1 MITETGHSDAN
12 TEKKHAALASLLWA
26 LFLTVIKLGAGLAT
40 NSLGI
45 LSEALH
51 SSLDLV
57 AAGIT
62 FFAVRVAARPADKS
76 HPYGYGKVENLSALA
91 ETVLLLVTCGW
102 IVHEAVNRLFF
113 DAPEIIPSWWGVGI
127 ILISLLVDVN
137 RSAMLRRVAK
147 KHKSQALE
155 ADAMHFTTDIWSSGV
170 VLAGLLC
177 VQISEYLPK
186 DSLFRS
192 ILHMADAI
200 AALFVSG
207 IVVLVGIRLSRRAV
221 TTLLD
226 GGGREHAEKL
236 EQALAEQLPLCR
248 VRRLRVRESGADV
261 FMDLTVEAPSTLRLD
276 AAHDVSCV
284 VEDIAHEIVP
294 EADITVHVEPAK
306 EETESML
313 QLVRAVATAHNLSV
327 HNLILSEQEE
337 GLLVFLHVEAPP
349 DMSLREAHE
358 HVVMFEKSLAKRL
371 NTTRIET
378 HIEPEDRIGEGDQA
392 LPFDADLHYVR
403 AAVDSILPEFPMV
416 SNVHDLRLTHMGG
429 TPLVSFHCTVDGDL
443 SIAAA
448 HDIATDME
456 RRLRTC
462 APKLDRILIHTDPSA
477 LIVIPPHPQQA

>member
-1 MITETGHSDAN
+1 MTAETTQQEAHS
-12 TEKKHAALASLLWA
+12 EKKQAALASLFWA
-26 LFLTVIKLGAGLAT
+26 LFLTIIKLGAGLAT

-62 FFAVRVAARPADKS
+62 FFAIRVAARPADKS
-76 HPYGYGKVENLSALA
+76 HPYGYGKIENLSALA

-102 IVHEAVNRLFF
+102 IVHEAVSRLFF
-113 DAPEIIPSWWGVGI
+113 NASEITPSWWGVGI
-127 ILISLLVDVN
+127 ILVSLLVDVN
-137 RSAMLRRVAK
+137 RAAMLRRVAQ

-155 ADAMHFTTDIWSSGV
+155 ADALHFTTDIWSSGV
-170 VLAGLLC
+170 VLVGLLC
-177 VQISEYLPK
+177 VQLSEYLPAH
-186 DSLFRS
+186 SVFRG
-192 ILHMADAI
+192 ILHMMDAV

-207 IVVLVGIRLSRRAV
+207 IVVVVGIRLSRRAV

-226 GGGREHAEKL
+226 GGGREDSEAL
-236 EQALAEQLPLCR
+236 ERALAKQLPLCR

-261 FMDLTVEAPSTLRLD
+261 FMDVTVEAPATLRLD

-294 EADITVHVEPAK
+294 TADITVHVEPAQ
-306 EETESML
+306 EETETIL
-313 QLVRAVATAHNLSV
+313 QLARTVARAHNLAV
-327 HNLILSEQEE
+327 HNLILSEQEK
-337 GLLVFLHVEAPP
+337 GPLLFLHVEAPP
-349 DMSLREAHE
+349 EMTLRQAHE
-358 HVVMFEKSLAKRL
+358 HVVLFEKALRKRL
-371 NTTRIET
+371 GNSRIEM
-378 HIEPEDRIGEGDQA
+378 HIEPEHRIVPPDAPQA
-392 LPFDADLHYVR
+392 FDADLHYVR

-416 SNVHDLRLTHMGG
+416 SHVHDLRLLHMGG
-429 TPLVSFHCTVDGDL
+429 TPLVSFHCIVDGDF
-443 SIAAA
+443 SVAAA

-477 LIVIPPHPQQA
+477 LIVMPDGK

>member
-1 MITETGHSDAN
+1 MTTETAHHEAHS
-12 TEKKHAALASLLWA
+12 EKQHAALSSLFWA
-26 LFLTVIKLGAGLAT
+26 LFLTLIKLGAGLAT

-62 FFAVRVAARPADKS
+62 FFAVRVAARPADET
-76 HPYGYGKVENLSALA
+76 HPYGYGKIENLSALA

-113 DAPEIIPSWWGVGI
+113 DAPEITPSWWGVII

-137 RSAMLRRVAK
+137 RAAMLRRVAQ

-155 ADAMHFTTDIWSSGV
+155 ADALHFTTDIWSSGV
-170 VLAGLLC
+170 VLVGLLC
-177 VQISEYLPK
+177 VQASEYLPA
-186 DSLFRS
+186 DSPFRS

-207 IVVLVGIRLSRRAV
+207 IVVVVGFRLSRRAV
-221 TTLLD
+221 TMLLD
-226 GGGREHAEKL
+226 GGGKEHSEAL
-236 EQALAEQLPLCR
+236 EQALAKQLPLCR

-261 FMDLTVEAPSTLRLD
+261 FMDITVEAPATLRLD

-284 VEDIAHEIVP
+284 IEDIAHEIVP
-294 EADITVHVEPAK
+294 SADITVHVEPAQ

-313 QLVRAVATAHNLSV
+313 QLVRTVAAAHKLSV
-327 HNLILSEQEE
+327 HNLILSEQSG
-337 GLLVFLHVEAPP
+337 GLLVFLHVEASP
-349 DMSLREAHE
+349 DMTLREAHE
-358 HVVMFEKSLAKRL
+358 YVVMFEKALGKRL

-378 HIEPEDRIGEGDQA
+378 HIEPEDRLCAPENA

-403 AAVDSILPEFPMV
+403 AARNFRWCPM
-416 SNVHDLRLTHMGG
+416 
-429 TPLVSFHCTVDGDL
+429 CT
-443 SIAAA
+443 
-448 HDIATDME
+448 
-456 RRLRTC
+456 TC
-462 APKLDRILIHTDPSA
+462 A
-477 LIVIPPHPQQA
+477 